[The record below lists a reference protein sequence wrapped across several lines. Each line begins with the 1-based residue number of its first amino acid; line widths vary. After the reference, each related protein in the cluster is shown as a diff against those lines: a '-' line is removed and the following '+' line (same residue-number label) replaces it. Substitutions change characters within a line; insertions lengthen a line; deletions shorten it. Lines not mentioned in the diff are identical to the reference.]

1 MLQKH
6 PQQFDGVVLL
16 RHQPPKPL
24 NDAQNWVVYFY
35 PSMSIQFDTNVV
47 RIILIINGMAS
58 WFMHNTSNISMEI
71 TDTSRIVINCI
82 ISTKNTIFILHLTP
96 KNQLFTVLYSSILY
110 IWIFTLYNYHICT
123 MALVTI
129 WQSDEIN
136 LEEVKWFR

>member
-1 MLQKH
+1 MPNKIVASISR
-6 PQQFDGVVLL
+6 PL
-16 RHQPPKPL
+16 RNLMTINLAAETSTTVWRYCTFATSAPKPL

-47 RIILIINGMAS
+47 RIIPIINGMAS

-71 TDTSRIVINCI
+71 TDTSRIVITCI

-110 IWIFTLYNYHICT
+110 IWIFT
-123 MALVTI
+123 V
-129 WQSDEIN
+129 
-136 LEEVKWFR
+136 

>member
-1 MLQKH
+1 MPNKIVASISR
-6 PQQFDGVVLL
+6 PL
-16 RHQPPKPL
+16 RNLMTINLAAETSTTVWRCCTFATSAPPKPL

-58 WFMHNTSNISMEI
+58 WFMHNTSNISMAI

-96 KNQLFTVLYSSILY
+96 KNQLFTVLYSSTLY
-110 IWIFTLYNYHICT
+110 IWIFT
-123 MALVTI
+123 V
-129 WQSDEIN
+129 
-136 LEEVKWFR
+136 

>member
-1 MLQKH
+1 MPNKIVASISR
-6 PQQFDGVVLL
+6 PL
-16 RHQPPKPL
+16 RNLMTINLAAETSTTVWQCCTFATSAPPKPL

-58 WFMHNTSNISMEI
+58 WFMHNTSNISMAI

-110 IWIFTLYNYHICT
+110 IWIFT
-123 MALVTI
+123 V
-129 WQSDEIN
+129 
-136 LEEVKWFR
+136 